1 MVGRHSIEPSTDRSA
16 TSSAECPRHGRAK
29 VRHTADVFVAQ
40 DGLIY
45 VTDYDAGLYI
55 LQWKGN

>member
-1 MVGRHSIEPSTDRSA
+1 VPPQPTQWAEPMR
-16 TSSAECPRHGRAK
+16 GRAK
-29 VRHTADVFVAQ
+29 VRHTADVFVSQ

-45 VTDYDAGLYI
+45 ATDYDAGLYI